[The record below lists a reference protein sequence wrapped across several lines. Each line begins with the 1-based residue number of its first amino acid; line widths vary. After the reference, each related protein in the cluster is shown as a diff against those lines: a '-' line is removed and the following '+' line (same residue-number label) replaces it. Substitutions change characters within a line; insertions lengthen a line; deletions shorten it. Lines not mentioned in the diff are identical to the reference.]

1 MLLLPEGSV
10 EAYLSIA
17 GEGRYG
23 GGSTEPGAAVLEAWL
38 VAPAAMA
45 GAGFDLELV
54 DLSQFADELEEEDE
68 GENDCG
74 ENEEMTARSLFIDFA
89 G

>member
-1 MLLLPEGSV
+1 MAGSSGDNGGSWLLVG
-10 EAYLSIA
+10 LSQIA
-17 GEGRYG
+17 GG
-23 GGSTEPGAAVLEAWL
+23 LEK
-38 VAPAAMA
+38 
-45 GAGFDLELV
+45 
-54 DLSQFADELEEEDE
+54 EDE

>member
-1 MLLLPEGSV
+1 
-10 EAYLSIA
+10 
-17 GEGRYG
+17 
-23 GGSTEPGAAVLEAWL
+23 
-38 VAPAAMA
+38 MA

-89 G
+89 V